1 MIYGLLIFSFHGLK
15 NGCMPEIKNVLIIT
29 NVPQDYRIAMLNKLD
44 DMLKEQNIQ
53 LKVLFAA
60 SGYKRRK
67 SKLDFSRMKF
77 DYTFLKSTKFNLG
90 SVENTMFTYPG
101 IIRFHIKHKPD
112 ITFVIG
118 YSPATIKLWLFSFFM
133 KINFFIWSGSVKFK
147 GRKDSALRILMRKIL
162 VRRAKEFVAYGT
174 MAKRYL
180 ISIGAPAD
188 KISIAINTVD
198 TDFFNQVAISR
209 ENRKVSATKQLLYL
223 GYLTHGKKIDDLI
236 HTIYELK
243 TIRND
248 FKLTIIG
255 DGPARELLFNLVNE
269 LHLNDYISF
278 EGFIQK
284 KDLPPYLINTDM
296 FLFQTGCDIWG
307 LVLNEAMAS
316 GLPCVVSP
324 NAGAAIDLIKE
335 NENGVILDFSHYEKA
350 AQKLNS
356 LLDDETLLL
365 KLGINANRFIS
376 EYVTPQKSA
385 QGFID
390 AINIYKKNA

>member
-1 MIYGLLIFSFHGLK
+1 
-15 NGCMPEIKNVLIIT
+15 MPEIKNVLIIT

-44 DMLKEQNIQ
+44 EMLKEQNIR

-60 SGYKRRK
+60 TGYKRRK
-67 SKLDFSRMKF
+67 GKIDFSRMKF
-77 DYTFLKSTKFNLG
+77 DYSFLKSPKFNLG

-101 IIRFHIKHKPD
+101 IIRYHLKYKPD
-112 ITFVIG
+112 LTFVIG

-133 KINFFIWSGSVKFK
+133 KINYFIWSGSVKFK
-147 GRKDSALRILMRKIL
+147 GRKDSSLRVLMRKML
-162 VRRAKEFVAYGT
+162 VRRAKGFVAYGT
-174 MAKRYL
+174 MAKKYL
-180 ISIGAPAD
+180 ISIGAPAE
-188 KISIAINTVD
+188 KISVAINTVD
-198 TDFFNQVAISR
+198 TDFFSHVAESR
-209 ENRKVSATKQLLYL
+209 ENRKTSATKQLLYL

-243 TIRND
+243 SLRTD
-248 FKLTIIG
+248 FKLSIVG

-269 LHLNDYISF
+269 LHLNDYVSF

-284 KDLPPYLINTDM
+284 KDLPPYLINADI

-324 NAGAAIDLIKE
+324 NAGAAVDLIQE
-335 NENGVILDFSHYEKA
+335 NENGLILDFNNYENA
-350 AQKLNS
+350 AQKLNALLKNDS
-356 LLDDETLLL
+356 LLI
-365 KLGINANRFIS
+365 KLGKNANRFIR
-376 EYVTPQKSA
+376 ENVTPEKSA

-390 AINIYKKNA
+390 AINIFKQNA